1 MPNNKIAPLFFVN
14 SSIMFCVSLLKCLV
28 IEKIKE
34 NKAEKVK
41 ISSQQD
47 GNMTMCYAMANPLKP
62 SQQKGT
68 EQEIYT
74 KYPLSN

>member
-1 MPNNKIAPLFFVN
+1 MSYNR
-14 SSIMFCVSLLKCLV
+14 
-28 IEKIKE
+28 KIKE